1 MTPATARLLEMPA
14 PPAATQP
21 EEATR
26 PTPRIH
32 TAPAAGNWLSPG
44 QVNQYLDCPAR
55 WWYHHALGMP
65 EPPTGPNS
73 IGGAI
78 HATAAATLQLWQQ
91 GEEPTAP
98 QIAAELRRQLRR
110 QLTSTPEDDDTAPEP
125 TEAEATAA
133 AAAIGEDLET
143 LYAQALRMMT
153 VWVAEIGPQLRPVA
167 DQVEWHLEGV
177 IAGVQVHGFADVI
190 TAHRTIADL
199 KTSGKAMPGI
209 SQAHRLQLTTYAMLA
224 EQTTGRPH
232 TTARLYTLTR
242 PKEARPRV
250 YQHSMEITDAD
261 RRYTEWAY
269 ATAAEGMRAGAITP
283 RRSSSLCTTALCPHW
298 RACEADFGGAVRE
311 V

>member
-1 MTPATARLLEMPA
+1 MSPAARALVDMPA
-14 PPAATQP
+14 PPAAVEP
-21 EEATR
+21 EAAAR
-26 PTPRIH
+26 PAARIH
-32 TAPAAGNWLSPG
+32 TAPAAGNRLSPG
-44 QVNQYLDCPAR
+44 QVNEYLDCPAR

-65 EPPTGPNS
+65 EPPTGANS

-78 HATAAATLQLWQQ
+78 HAAAAVTLQLWNE
-91 GEEPTAP
+91 GREPDAP
-98 QIAAELRRQLRR
+98 AIAAELRRQLRR
-110 QLTSTPEDDDTAPEP
+110 QLTSTREDDAAPEP

-153 VWVAEIGPQLRPVA
+153 VWVAEVGPQLRPVA
-167 DQVEWHLEGV
+167 DRIEWHLEGE

-190 TAHRTIADL
+190 TAHRTIADI

-224 EQTTGRPH
+224 DQTTGRAH

-242 PKEARPRV
+242 PKEARPKV

-261 RRYTEWAY
+261 RRYAEWAY
-269 ATAAEGMRAGAITP
+269 ATAAEGMRGGAIAP

-298 RACEADFGGAVRE
+298 RQCEADFGGAVRE